1 MFAEVI
7 LNSNAKA
14 LNKVFDYHVP
24 KEYES
29 IIHIGS
35 RVFVPFG
42 FSKRL
47 EDGFVI
53 NIKTS
58 SDYANKGIAKVL
70 EEDYL
75 TEFKINLAKLMARKY
90 FCNVSECIK
99 LMLPPGTGTKEL
111 SNRVK
116 EKTGNFV
123 YLNKNFEEIEENINL
138 KVIKSEK
145 QIRVLRFLQSNEG
158 IYKSDLEALTDVSS
172 VIIKTLEKNGYI
184 KIEEEQI
191 RRNPFINKEIKKD
204 KAKILNKEQQECFDK
219 INEDIKNNRY
229 SCNLIFGVTGSRK
242 NRNLLKINRRSIK

>member
-1 MFAEVI
+1 ME
-7 LNSNAKA
+7 NNEWKC
-14 LNKVFDYHVP
+14 P
-24 KEYES
+24 KC
-29 IIHIGS
+29 G
-35 RVFVPFG
+35 
-42 FSKRL
+42 
-47 EDGFVI
+47 
-53 NIKTS
+53 
-58 SDYANKGIAKVL
+58 
-70 EEDYL
+70 
-75 TEFKINLAKLMARKY
+75 KINTNK
-90 FCNVSECIK
+90 FCGACGMK
-99 LMLPPGTGTKEL
+99 KP
-111 SNRVK
+111 
-116 EKTGNFV
+116 
-123 YLNKNFEEIEENINL
+123 EENINL

-172 VIIKTLEKNGYI
+172 AIIKTLEKNGYI